1 MDPALIPALH
11 DALIVA
17 QTGSVGEAARRLRK
31 TASAVSQQLRR
42 IERRF
47 GVALFERAGRGLRP
61 SPAGETVLGSLTRL
75 FDEASSLEGLLDE
88 LATERV
94 TTLRVAASDYLG
106 EALLLPVLRR
116 LAADATPLRFDI
128 TTTNSVEAARLL
140 ADGLIDVAMVSSHR
154 PAGPDAVVLC
164 RQRFY
169 WIAPRRGR
177 GRTQPLRARLAREP
191 LLRLGAGSQGRRV
204 LDEMLARLRLQPPST
219 IDVPSVSLVLS
230 YARQG
235 LGISLVPEL
244 ALARGDRRRLVIE
257 PADVAPIDVHLCC
270 RPTLKRTRAVA
281 RFLEGL
287 GEEARRAAVP
297 ENTLPKQPHA
307 RAARESGRRA
317 VST

>member
-11 DALIVA
+11 DALVVA
-17 QTGSVGEAARRLRK
+17 QTGSVGEAARRLHK

-75 FDEASSLEGLLDE
+75 FEEASSLEGLLDE

-94 TTLRVAASDYLG
+94 TMLRVAASDYLG

-116 LAADATPLRFDI
+116 LAADGTPLRFDI

-140 ADGLIDVAMVSSHR
+140 ADGLIDVAMVSTHR

-164 RQRFY
+164 RQRFF
-169 WIAPRRGR
+169 WVAPRR
-177 GRTQPLRARLAREP
+177 GRTQPLRARLAKEP

-204 LDEMLARLRLQPPST
+204 LDELLARLRLQPPST
-219 IDVPSVSLVLS
+219 IDVPSVSLMLS

-235 LGISLVPEL
+235 LGISLVPGL
-244 ALARGDRRRLVIE
+244 ALARGDRRRLVVE
-257 PADVAPIDVHLCC
+257 RADVAPIDIHLVC

-281 RFLEGL
+281 RFLDGL
-287 GEEARRAAVP
+287 AEEARRAAALHP
-297 ENTLPKQPHA
+297 SSL
-307 RAARESGRRA
+307 
-317 VST
+317 

>member
-1 MDPALIPALH
+1 MDAALIPALH
-11 DALIVA
+11 DALVVA
-17 QTGSVGEAARRLRK
+17 QTGSVGGAARLLNK

-42 IERRF
+42 VEAHF
-47 GVALFERAGRGLRP
+47 GVALFEKVGRGVRL
-61 SPAGETVLGSLTRL
+61 SPAGEAALASLTRL
-75 FDEASSLEGLLDE
+75 FDEASSLEGLLDG

-140 ADGLIDVAMVSSHR
+140 ADGLVDVAMVSTHR

-169 WIAPRRGR
+169 WVAPRRGR
-177 GRTQPLRARLAREP
+177 GRTQSLRARLGREP

-219 IDVPSVSLVLS
+219 IDVPSVSLMLS

-257 PADVAPIDVHLCC
+257 RADVPPIDVHLVC
-270 RPTLKRTRAVA
+270 RPTLKRTRSVA
-281 RFLEGL
+281 RFLDGL
-287 GEEARRAAVP
+287 AEEARRAA
-297 ENTLPKQPHA
+297 A
-307 RAARESGRRA
+307 RPSSLRKTA
-317 VST
+317 

>member
-11 DALIVA
+11 DALVVA
-17 QTGSVGEAARRLRK
+17 QTGSVGEAARRLHK

-42 IERRF
+42 IEQRF

-75 FDEASSLEGLLDE
+75 FEEATSLEGLLDE

-94 TTLRVAASDYLG
+94 TMLRVAASDYLG

-116 LAADATPLRFDI
+116 LAADGTPLRFDI

-140 ADGLIDVAMVSSHR
+140 ADGLVDVAMVSSHR

-164 RQRFY
+164 RQRFF
-169 WIAPRRGR
+169 WVAPRRGR
-177 GRTQPLRARLAREP
+177 TQTLRARLAKEP

-204 LDEMLARLRLQPPST
+204 LDELLARLRLQPPST
-219 IDVPSVSLVLS
+219 IDVPSVSLMLS

-235 LGISLVPEL
+235 LGISLVPGL
-244 ALARGDRRRLVIE
+244 ALARGDRRRLVVE
-257 PADVAPIDVHLCC
+257 RADVAPIDIHLVC

-281 RFLEGL
+281 RFLDGL
-287 GEEARRAAVP
+287 AEEARRAAALHPSSV
-297 ENTLPKQPHA
+297 
-307 RAARESGRRA
+307 
-317 VST
+317 

>member
-11 DALIVA
+11 DALVVA
-17 QTGSVGEAARRLRK
+17 QTGSVGEAARRLHK

-42 IERRF
+42 IEQRF

-75 FDEASSLEGLLDE
+75 FEEASSLEGLLDE

-94 TTLRVAASDYLG
+94 TMLRVAASDYLG

-116 LAADATPLRFDI
+116 LAADGTPLRFDI

-140 ADGLIDVAMVSSHR
+140 ADGLVDVAMVSSHR

-164 RQRFY
+164 RQRFF
-169 WIAPRRGR
+169 WIAPRR
-177 GRTQPLRARLAREP
+177 GRTQPLRARLGKEP

-204 LDEMLARLRLQPPST
+204 LDELLARLRLQPPST
-219 IDVPSVSLVLS
+219 IDVPSVSLMLS

-235 LGISLVPEL
+235 LGISLVPGL
-244 ALARGDRRRLVIE
+244 ALARGDRRRLVVE
-257 PADVAPIDVHLCC
+257 RADVAPIDIHLVC

-281 RFLEGL
+281 RFLDGL
-287 GEEARRAAVP
+287 AEEARRAAALHP
-297 ENTLPKQPHA
+297 SSL
-307 RAARESGRRA
+307 
-317 VST
+317 